1 MVRHCICTSRNSNL
15 SWKFSDVLSSN
26 FHSDL
31 FLSGWGFA
39 MHEFSRSTFDESFAE
54 INLAVKLSSRDK
66 NSQSLLARRSCSWW
80 AKLLWVVVIIVLFG
94 LEQSLKGCFGQLV
107 LQINLWS
114 FWGSFLDCQFH
125 CSKSDFSLNCSHRH
139 RLDVLFWC
147 CAQVL
152 LSKCHQHVSRANL
165 DLSSFWQV
173 TFYMLYMHASSRF
186 WRLYNCNII
195 NG

>member
-1 MVRHCICTSRNSNL
+1 M
-15 SWKFSDVLSSN
+15 
-26 FHSDL
+26 
-31 FLSGWGFA
+31 
-39 MHEFSRSTFDESFAE
+39 SFPDPHLMNHLLKINHLQK

-94 LEQSLKGCFGQLV
+94 LEQSLKGCVGQLV

-114 FWGSFLDCQFH
+114 FWGCFLDCQFH

-186 WRLYNCNII
+186 WRLYHLWSFLWGQIHPDSYSLLLKQKVGDFSFQCR
-195 NG
+195 